1 MEAAPSPSLVIK
13 ISKRRKPSKEVTVPQ
28 DTEANALTKLET
40 VVDKKPT
47 AKKRSQRRKL
57 AETTL
62 DTDELPL
69 AAMKPAAKK
78 RTHRHKPSADD
89 VPLKKKKRQVPS
101 GKEQKAS
108 VFEDKS
114 NF

>member
-1 MEAAPSPSLVIK
+1 M
-13 ISKRRKPSKEVTVPQ
+13 
-28 DTEANALTKLET
+28 
-40 VVDKKPT
+40 VDKKPT
-47 AKKRSQRRKL
+47 AKKRSQRRKP

-69 AAMKPAAKK
+69 AEMKPTAKK
-78 RTHRHKPSADD
+78 RSHRHKPSADD
-89 VPLKKKKRQVPS
+89 VPLKKKKQQGPS

-108 VFEDKS
+108 VFEDKT

>member
-1 MEAAPSPSLVIK
+1 M
-13 ISKRRKPSKEVTVPQ
+13 RQ
-28 DTEANALTKLET
+28 DTEAYALSKLET
-40 VVDKKPT
+40 LADKKPAAKKRSHRWKPAETTLDTDELPPAVMKPT
-47 AKKRSQRRKL
+47 AKKRSQRR
-57 AETTL
+57 
-62 DTDELPL
+62 
-69 AAMKPAAKK
+69 
-78 RTHRHKPSADD
+78 KPSADD